1 MVSFQ
6 PTVIRVEK
14 EQEFEELKGAINRA
28 LDPERVEKFL
38 KRVRRSGAR
47 IRDLEAILARGV
59 FEKVDGTLAKLGA
72 QKLYQALT
80 VSDQAQMREF
90 YLSQVEEVEP
100 GLRTKFQ
107 QLYRYY

>member
-14 EQEFEELKGAINRA
+14 EQEFEELTGAINRA
-28 LDPERVEKFL
+28 LSPEKVEKFL
-38 KRVRRSGAR
+38 KRVRRKGAR
-47 IRDLEAILARGV
+47 VRDLEIILAKGV
-59 FEKVDGTLAKLGA
+59 FEKVDDTLAKPGA

-80 VSDQAQMREF
+80 VSDQAQIREF
-90 YLSQVEEVEP
+90 YLSRVEEVEP
-100 GLRTKFQ
+100 AMRTKFQ